1 MAKTV
6 LGQRLWILFK
16 NSKTKTSKTK
26 THKNIEQRS
35 NLTAPI
41 LSQRN
46 KREQWGFMKKQIGGK
61 NGPGTEAIWILFKNS
76 KTKTWKTKTWK
87 TKTWK
92 TKTSKTKTSKT
103 KTHKNIEQRSNL
115 TPPDSGLHTR
125 LASCNLT
132 HPPFHPSVIN
142 EASAQGVSGKRL

>member
-16 NSKTKTSKTK
+16 NSKTKTSKTKTSKTKTSKTKTSKTK

-61 NGPGTEAIWILFKNS
+61 NRPGTEAMDFVQKLEN
-76 KTKTWKTKTWK
+76 
-87 TKTWK
+87 
-92 TKTSKTKTSKT
+92 
-103 KTHKNIEQRSNL
+103 
-115 TPPDSGLHTR
+115 
-125 LASCNLT
+125 
-132 HPPFHPSVIN
+132 
-142 EASAQGVSGKRL
+142 